1 MPKRPN
7 TPYKTKTQRVGWTRV
22 LSPSSGGHSKMSP
35 TSTLR
40 GLGLGETPLRR
51 WEAVTEMGRSQALIR
66 TIVTPSQR
74 QTIDRGTTPRLTSV
88 GYTDRCREV
97 SVTTGKVRS
106 HVGGRARRRHSSQG
120 RFPSRCC
127 LVATPLAPIGAVAQP
142 DAPALH
148 RQPDAPASQR
158 LGHPS

>member
-74 QTIDRGTTPRLTSV
+74 QRPNSIDIAVQRLV
-88 GYTDRCREV
+88 LHR
-97 SVTTGKVRS
+97 SVTPSGVAKFPTPETQGEPLN
-106 HVGGRARRRHSSQG
+106 RATKPFSPCWARM
-120 RFPSRCC
+120 
-127 LVATPLAPIGAVAQP
+127 
-142 DAPALH
+142 D
-148 RQPDAPASQR
+148 
-158 LGHPS
+158 GH